1 MIDFT
6 ALATECS
13 PDIHPKTIQAV
24 VRTESSYNPFAIG
37 VVNGKL
43 SRQPH
48 NISEAVSTANMLE
61 KSGYNYSLGLSQVNK
76 HNLHHYGLTLASAFS
91 PCTNIKTGA
100 QILKACYTQ
109 AESKSSNPQTALRAA
124 LSCYYSGNMTTG
136 FVKDYNNTSYV
147 QRVVNN
153 AVLAKNENPAM
164 AIPEI
169 APDSTPDAITVKPVQ
184 PPKEK
189 VAPFIATPPDE
200 KGNTDSDNN
209 KSKGQSWDV
218 FNDF

>member
-1 MIDFT
+1 MINFT

-13 PDIHPKTIQAV
+13 PDVHPKTIQAV
-24 VRTESSYNPFAIG
+24 VRTESGYNPFAIG

-43 SRQPH
+43 SRQPK
-48 NISEAVSTANMLE
+48 NISEAISTANMLE
-61 KSGYNYSLGLSQVNK
+61 KSGYNYSLGLSQLNK
-76 HNLHHYGLTLASAFS
+76 HNLHQYGLTLASAFS
-91 PCTNIKTGA
+91 PCINLKTGA
-100 QILKACYTQ
+100 EILKSCYAQ
-109 AESKSSNPQTALRAA
+109 AESKNTSPQNVLLAA

-136 FVKDYNNTSYV
+136 FIKDYKNTSYV

-169 APDSTPDAITVKPVQ
+169 APDSTPDAITVKPVL

-189 VAPFIATPPDE
+189 AAPFIATSPDE
-200 KGNTDSDNN
+200 KINTDSDNN